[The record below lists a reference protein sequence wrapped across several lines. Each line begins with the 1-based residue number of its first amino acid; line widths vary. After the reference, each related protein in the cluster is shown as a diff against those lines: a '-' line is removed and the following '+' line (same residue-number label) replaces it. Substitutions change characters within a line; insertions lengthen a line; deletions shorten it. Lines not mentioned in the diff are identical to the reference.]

1 MGDIYSKAS
10 ETIIWL
16 RVETDNSTQA
26 LQMIEVLAEASMK
39 DGGSTLSEEATEA
52 LEWLKDNPMENKYKD
67 RWTALLKLYQGSYW
81 NRMWIIQQ
89 IAFAKKILIFCGRRH
104 TAWDIMVKA
113 TNAIMPGDETLRHS
127 LTVLRLRNATGM
139 GDVLGIAALRKLT
152 QDASEQPGEYA
163 TLLSTIAH
171 SHKSLA
177 KDRRDKIYAL
187 LALTSDGRSLVA
199 LPDYEMSFQRL
210 FTALTTSM
218 VVATKGL
225 DVICYGK
232 SNYQADLPSWVPD
245 WGNELPQT
253 LVTDNQDDNL
263 YNATG
268 SLKGRVYRRSL
279 AITEFAKNG
288 LVLKVKGFPFDMI
301 EGLGAVE
308 ASFQKDTDNPDHRLV
323 QPKTITSPYVSEE

>member
-1 MGDIYSKAS
+1 
-10 ETIIWL
+10 
-16 RVETDNSTQA
+16 
-26 LQMIEVLAEASMK
+26 
-39 DGGSTLSEEATEA
+39 
-52 LEWLKDNPMENKYKD
+52 
-67 RWTALLKLYQGSYW
+67 
-81 NRMWIIQQ
+81 
-89 IAFAKKILIFCGRRH
+89 
-104 TAWDIMVKA
+104 MVKA
-113 TNAIMPGDETLRHS
+113 TNAVMPGDKTLRHY
-127 LTVLRLRNATGM
+127 LTVHRLRNATGM

-218 VVATKGL
+218 VVATKDL
-225 DVICYGK
+225 DVSCYGYGK
-232 SNYQADLPSWVPD
+232 WSSQADLPSWVPD

-268 SLKGRVYRRSL
+268 SLKGRLYRRSL
-279 AITEFAKNG
+279 AITEFVKNG

-323 QPKTITSPYVSEE
+323 QPKTITSPYVSEGGILHAI